1 MGNAGLRNLDK
12 GWGWLGFEVSG
23 VDTVVDCVAC

>member
-1 MGNAGLRNLDK
+1 MGTAGLRK
-12 GWGWLGFEVSG
+12 SERGWLGFEVSG